1 MALRQMEPTMVQVG
15 GMDFYITPF
24 AAFKAAN
31 LTGELASVLT
41 PLLGALAPLA
51 KENDLMDVDAGKA
64 ASAMASCTAISGDKL
79 EKLTRKLLLGGHVVA
94 EVLNQNGEKETVR
107 LDSDLADELFCGDVQ
122 DLFVLCFH
130 VIRLNFNG
138 FFKKLSTLSGK
149 GKEKGGEAGEEPAE
163 PTETEKAGEDPVETE
178 PEGLKEMAMKTLRRI
193 L

>member
-1 MALRQMEPTMVQVG
+1 MALRLMEPTMVQVG
-15 GMDFYITPF
+15 GRDFYITPF

-51 KENDLMDVDAGKA
+51 KENDLMDVDAGQA
-64 ASAMASCTAISGDKL
+64 ASVMASGGAISGDKL
-79 EKLTRKLLLGGHVVA
+79 EKLARKLLLGGHVVVDV
-94 EVLNQNGEKETVR
+94 EGQDREKEARR
-107 LDSDLADELFCGDVQ
+107 LDQDLVDELFCGDVQ

-138 FFKKLSTLSGK
+138 FFKRLSTLSGK
-149 GKEKGGEAGEEPAE
+149 GKGGGEEEKAREEPAE
-163 PTETEKAGEDPVETE
+163 TEETGERLMETESA
-178 PEGLKEMAMKTLRRI
+178 GLKEMARKTLRRI